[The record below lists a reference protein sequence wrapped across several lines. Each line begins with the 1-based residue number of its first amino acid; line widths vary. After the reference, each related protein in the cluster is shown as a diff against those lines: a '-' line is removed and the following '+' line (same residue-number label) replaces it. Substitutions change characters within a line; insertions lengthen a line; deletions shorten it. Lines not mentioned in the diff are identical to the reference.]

1 VKKKTKQIS
10 SESQQLILKTMG
22 HRMMSANDVIN
33 TIFNKDLKRGTE
45 RGGWRFYV
53 HLNKQFAPMERAG
66 YIQQVGE
73 KQGEFRKEKVWMI
86 PD

>member
-1 VKKKTKQIS
+1 MKKKTKQIS

-22 HRMMSANDVIN
+22 RKLISANDVIN
-33 TIFNKDLKRGTE
+33 KIYFNDAKKGIIRP
-45 RGGWRFYV
+45 GWRFYV